1 MSPFLKSARAC
12 CLFLLL
18 AGNGTLTA
26 APPGFV
32 EGHLVIIALKESRGV
47 ELAEDGQSNRAAAE
61 YQEYPLVVLTQDGQ
75 TEIARF
81 TADGDGAYH
90 VALPP
95 GAYILDVQN
104 RVKKRLRAKQ
114 ESFKIESNQTVRV
127 DMLISK

>member
-32 EGHLVIIALKESRGV
+32 EGHLVILALKESRGV

-90 VALPP
+90 VPLPP
-95 GAYILDVQN
+95 RAYILDVQN
-104 RVKKRLRAKQ
+104 PVQKHPK
-114 ESFKIESNQTVRV
+114 VRPEP
-127 DMLISK
+127 LKTQ